1 MLARSLA
8 ARNWTKGQC
17 FEPGTRS
24 TCTVFLSR
32 EYCLPLNSL
41 YNSQSACLVCR
52 RCTRYRSKLIQL
64 MVLCASLCCTG
75 FFSGTVQAASAS
87 APHSAQ
93 TAQAAAAST
102 PVTRY
107 TLPPD
112 KLRQAVALARTGRR
126 LYFLEFFSGLLAL
139 LVILRV
145 GWAAKLRDWATRATS
160 RSYLQALL
168 FCPPLVFT
176 LDLVRF
182 PFHIW
187 GHAVL
192 RGYGLSVQGWGSW
205 FLDWL
210 KAEAITLLL
219 ATLAGWVLYLLI
231 RRSPRRWWTGAWA
244 AAVLLLIA
252 GVYVE
257 PLVIE
262 PLFYDFHPLSETH
275 PQLVHDVEQTIA
287 RVGVSIP
294 EDRILEMR
302 ASSKVNEL
310 NAYVSGIGSTK
321 RIVFWDTLFT
331 SMNEPQTLSVFG
343 HELGHY
349 VFGHAWKG
357 ILLSAIGLG
366 ISLPILAWFF
376 AGVLR
381 KWESLWYVRAPQDWT
396 SLAVLLLLIS
406 VFQFVAT
413 PVDNAVSR
421 YIEHQA
427 DVFGLEVIHG
437 VVPDSPQV
445 AAQAFQILGEA
456 NLEEP
461 DPSPY
466 VVFWFYTHP
475 PIADRIGFAL
485 AYYPWSQGASPEFIH

>member
-1 MLARSLA
+1 MLILA
-8 ARNWTKGQC
+8 AT
-17 FEPGTRS
+17 
-24 TCTVFLSR
+24 
-32 EYCLPLNSL
+32 
-41 YNSQSACLVCR
+41 
-52 RCTRYRSKLIQL
+52 I
-64 MVLCASLCCTG
+64 CASG
-75 FFSGTVQAASAS
+75 FFSAAAPAASSSAPQIVQA
-87 APHSAQ
+87 PP
-93 TAQAAAAST
+93 AAT
-102 PVTRY
+102 PVTHY

-126 LYFLEFFSGLLAL
+126 LYFAEFFSGLLAL

-145 GWAAKLRDWATRATS
+145 GWAAKLRDWATRASS
-160 RSYLQALL
+160 RSYLQAFL
-168 FCPPLVFT
+168 FCPPLVLT
-176 LDLVRF
+176 LDLVRL
-182 PFHIW
+182 PFHVW

-205 FLDWL
+205 LLDWM
-210 KAEAITLLL
+210 KEEAITLGL
-219 ATLAGWVLYLLI
+219 ATLAGWLLYQLL
-231 RRSPRRWWTGAWA
+231 RRNPRHWWIGAWA
-244 AAVLLLIA
+244 AAVLLIIA
-252 GVYVE
+252 GFFFE

-262 PLFYDFHPLSETH
+262 PLFYDFQPLSATH
-275 PQLVHDVEQTIA
+275 PALVHDVEQVLA

-294 EDRILEMR
+294 QDRILEMR
-302 ASSKVNEL
+302 ASAKLNEL
-310 NAYVSGIGSTK
+310 NAYVSGIGGTR

-349 VFGHAWKG
+349 VLDHAWKAIG
-357 ILLSAIGLG
+357 LSAIGLG

-376 AGVLR
+376 AGILH

-406 VFQFVAT
+406 VLQFVAT
-413 PVDNAVSR
+413 PVNNAVSR

-445 AAQAFQILGEA
+445 AAQAFQILGET

-461 DPSPY
+461 NPSPY

-485 AYYPWSQGASPEFIH
+485 SYNPWSEGKSPEFVH